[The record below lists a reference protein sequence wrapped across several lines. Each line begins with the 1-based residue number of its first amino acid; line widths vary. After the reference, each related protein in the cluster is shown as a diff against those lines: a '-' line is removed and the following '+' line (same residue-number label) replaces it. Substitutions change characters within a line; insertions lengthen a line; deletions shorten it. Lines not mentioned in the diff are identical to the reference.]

1 MTRHCS
7 TLGAQPCR
15 MHQLGSNGQPG
26 EPFKTQI
33 SYSVIRFGTDQR
45 ERAPYMKRIIDLSSV
60 FFLLIFVGGCT
71 TIQVS
76 REVQSGRSA
85 LTLNQ
90 PKEALARFEAAA
102 AQGPN
107 YTTRFTDLNTGIW
120 TYVGRAYYEIG
131 EKDKALASLKRAKE
145 SSNDDHV
152 GRIYLG
158 LVMAQTGNRREGKAE
173 LASGLKG
180 LAVWLESLS
189 FTSVELN
196 LWDPDH
202 RIANGISQSLKMV
215 QAERP
220 DWQSIAADVEWL
232 GKALEEEIES
242 VKDDKEA
249 ELTDPGGGAS

>member
-1 MTRHCS
+1 
-7 TLGAQPCR
+7 
-15 MHQLGSNGQPG
+15 
-26 EPFKTQI
+26 
-33 SYSVIRFGTDQR
+33 
-45 ERAPYMKRIIDLSSV
+45 
-60 FFLLIFVGGCT
+60 
-71 TIQVS
+71 
-76 REVQSGRSA
+76 
-85 LTLNQ
+85 
-90 PKEALARFEAAA
+90 
-102 AQGPN
+102 
-107 YTTRFTDLNTGIW
+107 
-120 TYVGRAYYEIG
+120 
-131 EKDKALASLKRAKE
+131 
-145 SSNDDHV
+145 
-152 GRIYLG
+152 
-158 LVMAQTGNRREGKAE
+158 MAQTGNRREGKAE